1 MMMRRAVCSS
11 FVIVGIWMGFVAPSV
26 ANQDP
31 RVPPDRESGG
41 IPVAIIS
48 TGVNYTLPQIS
59 RRLARDGEG
68 QIIGWDFA
76 DGDHR
81 PFDVTAGKSPPENGG
96 DGTALASFLL
106 AQSPELRLSPIR
118 FDPQNPASLAR
129 ALAFAGQTHTRV
141 VVLAVRSGRAEDWE
155 LFKRAAE
162 HFRQLLIVVP
172 RPMAKPLAFPAD
184 LGLENLLAEESRDDD
199 DASATG
205 FDNTPVTIPSELVAV
220 IRVAAKAAE
229 EAARNPSLDGAAL
242 RKLLQPK

>member
-1 MMMRRAVCSS
+1 MITRRAVSS
-11 FVIVGIWMGFVAPSV
+11 GLVIVGIWMAFIASAF

-59 RRLARDGEG
+59 SRLARDGEG

-81 PFDVTAGKSPPENGG
+81 PFDVSAGKSPPEDGG
-96 DGTALASFLL
+96 DGTALASLLL
-106 AQSPELRLSPIR
+106 AQSSELRLSPIR
-118 FDPQNPASLAR
+118 FDPQNSASLAR

-141 VVLAVRSGRAEDWE
+141 VVLAVSSGRAEDWD
-155 LFKRAAE
+155 LFKQAAE

-172 RPMAKPLAFPAD
+172 RPKAKQSVFPAD
-184 LGLENLLAEESRDDD
+184 LGLDNLLTVDSRDDG

-205 FDNTPVTIPSELVAV
+205 FDNGPVTIPSELVAV
-220 IRVAAKAAE
+220 TRVAAKAAQ
-229 EAARNPSLDGAAL
+229 EAARNPNLDGAAL